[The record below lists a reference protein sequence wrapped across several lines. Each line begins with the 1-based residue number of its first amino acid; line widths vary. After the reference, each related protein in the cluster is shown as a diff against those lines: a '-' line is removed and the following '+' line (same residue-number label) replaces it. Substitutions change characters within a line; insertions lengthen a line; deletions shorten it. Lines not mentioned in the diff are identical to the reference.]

1 MSFSELQIYY
11 LSPRLSKQA
20 YLRGLQ
26 KSLGLHK
33 KIIRAKARRA
43 VSKTRLVSRRQY
55 YITRALSDLKIA
67 STHNEDIVIMSVASI
82 IVLTVAAAAT
92 AGEILLSLSMTTVSL
107 ADMTGMSALG
117 LMLLASVA
125 TAVLYGWFFAF
136 LMNLLSVSVMEGATR
151 KSIRSV
157 RLTYKKSLHQASRIA
172 SSWFMILALIV
183 VPLLVAVVITYLSI
197 GLFQLNLI
205 QLLTVLQYET
215 IAAIIWLIYVLL
227 QYSLVPCALL
237 FESNQTL
244 TSAFGRSRQLVNRKG
259 RLFVLAAYVSLM
271 VILLGVYSAAALIEQ
286 AVSLEKW
293 LTFSLAALLTVLFFN
308 GSMVMLYRK
317 RRLARV
323 H

>member
-1 MSFSELQIYY
+1 
-11 LSPRLSKQA
+11 
-20 YLRGLQ
+20 
-26 KSLGLHK
+26 
-33 KIIRAKARRA
+33 
-43 VSKTRLVSRRQY
+43 
-55 YITRALSDLKIA
+55 
-67 STHNEDIVIMSVASI
+67 MSVASI